1 MGEELLG
8 WLRFISIEIVMP
20 QYSMSICYR
29 AVKRRTM
36 DTDNPCTLTERLE
49 LLAGLQTDDRLFL
62 SQITVYVNQHL
73 GLITFVL
80 AEITGGDIDLFPC
93 RLIAKLAEHI

>member
-1 MGEELLG
+1 
-8 WLRFISIEIVMP
+8 
-20 QYSMSICYR
+20 
-29 AVKRRTM
+29 M
-36 DTDNPCTLTERLE
+36 DTDNPCTSLSDSNFSPVSKQMTGCFFLI
-49 LLAGLQTDDRLFL
+49 FIL

>member
-49 LLAGLQTDDRLFL
+49 LLAGLQTDDIVSFSFL
-62 SQITVYVNQHL
+62 SFLKSPFT
-73 GLITFVL
+73 
-80 AEITGGDIDLFPC
+80 
-93 RLIAKLAEHI
+93 